1 MVEIIFG
8 WVFVV
13 GVGLVVVEI
22 GAVVY
27 DATAKVVSKTASKI
41 GRKASDLAA
50 GVRNRVAASRQQ
62 REKLC
67 ALNAK
72 ARAVQM
78 GLLQLS
84 LSPDFRRAA
93 AVAAK
98 SDMVPL
104 AFRRRQ
110 FQRFRPRLVVHFAA
124 CLRLGSDPK
133 ALTKSLTELLGHLGI
148 AAFESEYI
156 RIEAER
162 SWPSRRFPSASTN
175 ASRSFT
181 TTTSSVSRPFGGS
194 RPFPAISEISF
205 LNPKIIVTGTPC
217 SRLAI
222 TLKPPTINPEVNHD
236 VSSDETV
243 RNKCYH

>member
-62 REKLC
+62 REKLR

-72 ARAVQM
+72 ARALQM

-162 SWPSRRFPSASTN
+162 ALAVPP
-175 ASRSFT
+175 
-181 TTTSSVSRPFGGS
+181 VP
-194 RPFPAISEISF
+194 ISF
-205 LNPKIIVTGTPC
+205 DQRIQIIHNDHEQRVAAIRG
-217 SRLAI
+217 LA
-222 TLKPPTINPEVNHD
+222 TISGDIRDQLLESEDNRYRDALLSLGDNPETTNHQPGG
-236 VSSDETV
+236 
-243 RNKCYH
+243 